1 VGANCLNIEMEHLK
15 GYSWELRTK
24 EVIYPFSQRL
34 QAKELWSIYNGESED
49 ELEMKEP
56 GRRLPS
62 LDL

>member
-1 VGANCLNIEMEHLK
+1 MEHLK